1 MKVSRVK
8 SFRSPVAVA
17 MLGLAVLSACTA
29 GDFGKVVERAAKG
42 AAHSACRDAGN
53 CDVPCDD
60 GVSPSPSSPIC
71 SRDGRARGHQT

>member
-1 MKVSRVK
+1 MKVPLVR
-8 SFRSPVAVA
+8 SFRSSAAVA
-17 MLGLAVLSACTA
+17 MLGLAVLGACTA

-60 GVSPSPSSPIC
+60 GASPSPSSPIG
-71 SRDGRARGHQT
+71 SRDGKARGHQT